1 MGKKNNFYVV
11 WQGKNLGIYS
21 SWEEC
26 RKNVEGFA
34 GAQYKGFE
42 TKEEAE
48 IALQQNYSDYVQSR
62 PKSGILKKKKVADYF
77 SFPEIDFSALAVDAA
92 CSGNPGKMEYR
103 AVWVSTGEPF
113 FYQGPFDEATNN
125 IGEFLAIVHALAQF
139 KKQNLSTSI
148 YSDSKI
154 AIGWVKAK
162 KCKTKLS
169 PTIVNKPLF
178 DLIRRA
184 EFWLQNNTYSN
195 LILKWQTD
203 VWGEIPADFGRKK

>member
-11 WQGKNLGIYS
+11 WQGKNPGIYS

-162 KCKTKLS
+162 KCKTNYRQQS
-169 PTIVNKPLF
+169 
-178 DLIRRA
+178 
-184 EFWLQNNTYSN
+184 
-195 LILKWQTD
+195 
-203 VWGEIPADFGRKK
+203 